1 MGLSV
6 SKSLSLEFPHVVS
19 KTLKMKLNFQF
30 ELIVKWYVQRNKQTW
45 CWEALK
51 ACLCRTLLQARGRE
65 SLHDNQT
72 PDTKF
77 VFHRFLSWPVH
88 LV

>member
-1 MGLSV
+1 MELVKGCNPAFEKYLGEEEKLGLSV

-51 ACLCRTLLQARGRE
+51 ACLCHILWQAKERE
-65 SLHDNQT
+65 
-72 PDTKF
+72 
-77 VFHRFLSWPVH
+77 
-88 LV
+88 